1 MAETRVGIQNVA
13 SEWGYQSGKAYSDPF
28 NEVELDVL
36 FTNPSGEEFKVPAY
50 WAGEQEWRVR
60 FAGVTPGRYKYK
72 TICSDKKN
80 SDLHGR
86 EDFLEITAYEGGNA
100 LFQHGPLKISKD
112 KRHFEHTDGT
122 PFFWLAD
129 TWWMGFS
136 RRLGWPGDFQM
147 LTADRK
153 AKGFSVIQI
162 VAGLYPD
169 MPAFDERGANEA
181 GFPWEKDYSRI
192 NPAYFDMADLRV

>member
-1 MAETRVGIQNVA
+1 MAEIRVGIQNVP
-13 SEWGYQSGKAYSDPF
+13 SEWGYLSGKTYSDPF
-28 NEVELDVL
+28 NEIELDVL
-36 FTNPSGEEFKVPAY
+36 FTSPSGEALRAPAY
-50 WAGEQEWRVR
+50 WAGEQQWRVR
-60 FAGVTPGRYKYK
+60 FAAKTVGRYKYE

-86 EDFLEITAYEGGNA
+86 EGFLEVKAYEGQNI
-100 LFQHGPLKISKD
+100 LFQHGPLKISRD

-129 TWWMGFS
+129 TWWMGFCNW
-136 RRLGWPGDFQM
+136 LGWPGDFQE

-162 VAGLYPD
+162 VVGLYPD

-181 GFPWEKDYSRI
+181 GFPWEKDYNRI
-192 NPAYFDMADLRV
+192 NPVYFDMADEYP